1 MLNTELIGVANV
13 QNKLMATP
21 FDLANLFK
29 FMLATTVRK
38 SKKLSASQILREN
51 DLAAGLELGTSK
63 TIIKID
69 FT

>member
-29 FMLATTVRK
+29 FMLASTVWKSRK
-38 SKKLSASQILREN
+38 FSATQILREN
-51 DLAAGLELGTSK
+51 NFAAGFGVSR

>member
-29 FMLATTVRK
+29 FMLAISVWK
-38 SKKLSASQILREN
+38 SKKFSETQILREN
-51 DLAAGLELGTSK
+51 NCAAGLGLGASE

-69 FT
+69 FP